1 MSEKMMLV
9 DELITQIK
17 EGVYK
22 PNEKLPSENE
32 LADQY
37 GIPRMVVRK
46 AYEQLQDLGFIF
58 SKQGRGSY
66 VQNRKQ
72 QIPLI
77 LTGDISFSE
86 KMNELGYD
94 FRSEN
99 VCFEKIPY
107 ESDIYHSLKVN
118 KQDEVYKISR
128 LRIVDGCPIALHTSY
143 AAKSV
148 FQQIDR
154 DGPGITSI
162 FHYYKTHG
170 YKEFTSGQSQLS
182 VVFPNE
188 SERKILQCSSLIPLL
203 LLESLC
209 MDKETGTVLEVSR
222 IKYRS
227 DCFTYLI

>member
-17 EGVYK
+17 EGRYK

-37 GIPRMVVRK
+37 RIPRMIVRK

-86 KMNELGYD
+86 KMNELGFD

-99 VCFEKIPY
+99 ICCEKIQFDS
-107 ESDIYHSLKVN
+107 EVFHALKVDPE
-118 KQDEVYKISR
+118 DEVYKISR

-143 AAKSV
+143 AAKTV
-148 FQQIDR
+148 FPQIDR
-154 DGPGITSI
+154 DGRKITSI
-162 FHYYKTHG
+162 FQYYKTQG

-182 VVFPNE
+182 VVFPIE

-209 MDKETGTVLEVSR
+209 MDKETGTVLEFSS

>member
-17 EGVYK
+17 KGKYK

-37 GIPRMVVRK
+37 RIPRMVVRK

-86 KMNELGYD
+86 KMKELEYD

-99 VCFEKIPY
+99 ICCEKIRFDS
-107 ESDIYHSLKVN
+107 EVFHALKVN
-118 KQDEVYKISR
+118 PQDEVYKISR

-148 FQQIDR
+148 FPQIDR
-154 DGPGITSI
+154 DGPGIKSI
-162 FHYYKTHG
+162 FHYYRTHG

-182 VVFPNE
+182 VVFPIKH
-188 SERKILQCSSLIPLL
+188 ERGILQCSSLIPLL

-209 MDKETGTVLEVSR
+209 MDKETGTVLEFSR

>member
-17 EGVYK
+17 EGKYK

-32 LADQY
+32 LSDQY
-37 GIPRMVVRK
+37 RIPRMVVRK
-46 AYEQLQDLGFIF
+46 AYEQLQELGFIF

-86 KMNELGYD
+86 KMNELGFD

-99 VCFEKIPY
+99 VCFEKISY
-107 ESDIYHSLKVN
+107 ESGIYHSLKVN

-148 FQQIDR
+148 FPQIDR
-154 DGPGITSI
+154 DGSGITSI
-162 FHYYKTHG
+162 FHYYKTQG
-170 YKEFTSGQSQLS
+170 YQEFTSGQSQLS

-203 LLESLC
+203 FLESLC

>member
-1 MSEKMMLV
+1 
-9 DELITQIK
+9 
-17 EGVYK
+17 
-22 PNEKLPSENE
+22 
-32 LADQY
+32 
-37 GIPRMVVRK
+37 MVVRK

-86 KMNELGYD
+86 KMNEHGYD

-148 FQQIDR
+148 FPKIDR
-154 DGPGITSI
+154 GGPGITSI
-162 FHYYKTHG
+162 FHYYKTQG
-170 YKEFTSGQSQLS
+170 YKEFTSGKSQLS